1 VKAELP
7 DGRRLDDQQAEVS
20 GLLYSL
26 RLRRL
31 VGGSMMD
38 ELAQRPFMRR
48 LIQIPDGHSPHREF
62 RACGGRWPRRSV
74 AATGGVAAADALR
87 RSPMIRPRTDGD
99 CAGLTSGLCP
109 CCFAQSLYLPD
120 YRDLLGR
127 F

>member
-62 RACGGRWPRRSV
+62 RACGDGGRAGQSPLR
-74 AATGGVAAADALR
+74 AA
-87 RSPMIRPRTDGD
+87 
-99 CAGLTSGLCP
+99 
-109 CCFAQSLYLPD
+109 
-120 YRDLLGR
+120 
-127 F
+127 